1 MTTLDKQQAR
11 QEAEALID
19 RVGRKHW
26 AIELQ
31 QTMGGGWFYYLRLKN
46 VGTLTANMRPLTF
59 STGLVYRLEMHG
71 AGPWIS
77 HDAEDPETLLPTA
90 LRMLGEQLE
99 AMQTNYAALTKAVG
113 RKPITV

>member
-1 MTTLDKQQAR
+1 MDKQQAR
-11 QEAEALID
+11 QEAEALIE

-31 QTMGGGWFYYLRLKN
+31 QTMGGTWYFYLRLKN
-46 VGTLTANMRPLTF
+46 VGMLTANMRPLSF
-59 STGLVYRLEMHG
+59 NTGLVYRLEMHG
-71 AGPWIS
+71 IGPWIS

-99 AMQTNYAALTKAVG
+99 AMQANYTALTKAVG
-113 RKPITV
+113 RKLINA